1 MNVAASMNSNQKR
14 IVPGSYWYAYGSVA
28 YDYCGRMGEDAAV
41 RLVASPSLRLIDGGA
56 GRQHPSAGHRACGT
70 EGSRGRIGRPLAA
83 FAVLCVLLATA
94 LCLSAFLLNVRGAW
108 GAVGDGG
115 DIATV
120 MVAVEEGDTLWS
132 MAEDHPIDGLTTQ
145 QCVRWV
151 IDRNGLDG
159 AVLTP
164 GQVLE
169 LPLGSAS

>member
-1 MNVAASMNSNQKR
+1 M
-14 IVPGSYWYAYGSVA
+14 
-28 YDYCGRMGEDAAV
+28 
-41 RLVASPSLRLIDGGA
+41 
-56 GRQHPSAGHRACGT
+56 
-70 EGSRGRIGRPLAA
+70 
-83 FAVLCVLLATA
+83 
-94 LCLSAFLLNVRGAW
+94 RGAW

-151 IDRNGLDG
+151 IDRNGLDD

>member
-28 YDYCGRMGEDAAV
+28 YDYYGRMGEDAAV

-56 GRQHPSAGHRACGT
+56 GHQRPSAGHRTCGT
-70 EGSRGRIGRPLAA
+70 EGSRSRVGRSLAA
-83 FAVLCVLLATA
+83 FAVLCVLLAAA

-108 GAVGDGG
+108 GAV
-115 DIATV
+115 
-120 MVAVEEGDTLWS
+120 GDTLWS

-151 IDRNGLDG
+151 IDRNGLDD

>member
-83 FAVLCVLLATA
+83 FAVLCAKDIEQKGFR
-94 LCLSAFLLNVRGAW
+94 CRKNSHKEISAR
-108 GAVGDGG
+108 
-115 DIATV
+115 
-120 MVAVEEGDTLWS
+120 
-132 MAEDHPIDGLTTQ
+132 
-145 QCVRWV
+145 
-151 IDRNGLDG
+151 
-159 AVLTP
+159 
-164 GQVLE
+164 
-169 LPLGSAS
+169 